1 MSAGKTLAKR
11 SLLEP
16 FRRDQFF
23 WHPAAHPGSRLRSSC
38 HHLTVSTGRQ
48 GVRGQRVGSDG
59 RLLARRSGSRGGRHL
74 ARSSGRGG
82 RRSAPAAKRCNLET
96 VQRREPPR
104 TRGCTSG
111 TNGGLKMSAIRLYRE
126 NIEHPGHND
135 AALRRRRHEG
145 RECQKNKK
153 RRARKNEGQGRTIQA
168 LGQAASTPESL
179 EPPQGPHGGAGLAAP
194 PARVRGAPGHS
205 SHRQDQ
211 AIAAKY
217 PASPTATQH
226 RVASVPVPARA
237 NARRSRGLW
246 LNGPELAFLE
256 LSLVVVF
263 GPDVRSPD
271 ERRHE
276 KGGREGRKAAE
287 QHHRE
292 GRAKRRRFARPS
304 KLIGMPQGVEGPRTR

>member
-1 MSAGKTLAKR
+1 
-11 SLLEP
+11 
-16 FRRDQFF
+16 
-23 WHPAAHPGSRLRSSC
+23 
-38 HHLTVSTGRQ
+38 
-48 GVRGQRVGSDG
+48 
-59 RLLARRSGSRGGRHL
+59 
-74 ARSSGRGG
+74 
-82 RRSAPAAKRCNLET
+82 
-96 VQRREPPR
+96 
-104 TRGCTSG
+104 
-111 TNGGLKMSAIRLYRE
+111 MSAIRLYRE

-226 RVASVPVPARA
+226 RWASVPVPARA

-246 LNGPELAFLE
+246 LNVPDLPCLASSTGGQRKRGKARCRGAF
-256 LSLVVVF
+256 
-263 GPDVRSPD
+263 RKKTD
-271 ERRHE
+271 ERKAGSSSE
-276 KGGREGRKAAE
+276 KGPPCSSSRS
-287 QHHRE
+287 
-292 GRAKRRRFARPS
+292 RAKMSLSSAS
-304 KLIGMPQGVEGPRTR
+304 TR

>member
-126 NIEHPGHND
+126 KIEHPGHND

-145 RECQKNKK
+145 RECQKI
-153 RRARKNEGQGRTIQA
+153 KNEGLERTKDKAGLYRPSVRRLLPQSLWNLHRGHTAA
-168 LGQAASTPESL
+168 LGWPLHRRAC
-179 EPPQGPHGGAGLAAP
+179 GGALAILHIGKIKPLQPNILHLPRQPSIVGQACQFL
-194 PARVRGAPGHS
+194 RERMHEDHGASG
-205 SHRQDQ
+205 
-211 AIAAKY
+211 
-217 PASPTATQH
+217 
-226 RVASVPVPARA
+226 
-237 NARRSRGLW
+237 
-246 LNGPELAFLE
+246 
-256 LSLVVVF
+256 
-263 GPDVRSPD
+263 
-271 ERRHE
+271 
-276 KGGREGRKAAE
+276 
-287 QHHRE
+287 
-292 GRAKRRRFARPS
+292 
-304 KLIGMPQGVEGPRTR
+304 